1 MRVENCSKRL
11 KELVKKE
18 QSCYKK
24 LLKAVQKM
32 EEAENNLQEVRK
44 EIAAIAIKGSILSK
58 SVVEEKTV
66 TDVPKM
72 QDDFP
77 NE

>member
-1 MRVENCSKRL
+1 MENYSKRL

-24 LLKAVQKM
+24 LLKAMKKL
-32 EEAENNLQEVRK
+32 EEAENNLKEVRK
-44 EIAAIAIKGSILSK
+44 EIASIAIKGSILSK
-58 SVVEEKTV
+58 NVVEENTV
-66 TDVPKM
+66 SDVPKM